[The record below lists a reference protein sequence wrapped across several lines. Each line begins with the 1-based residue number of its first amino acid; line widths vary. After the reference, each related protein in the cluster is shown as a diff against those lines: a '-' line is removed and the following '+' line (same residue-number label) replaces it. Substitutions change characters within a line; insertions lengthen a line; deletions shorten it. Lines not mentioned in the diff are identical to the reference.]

1 MCAWLGDRWP
11 LSVVVTRLTWEAA
24 ICFAVIA
31 ADLCPIMAAS
41 LQMSSLR
48 GSLHLRV
55 ERRSISLH
63 FNPPAQYDLVWL

>member
-24 ICFAVIA
+24 ICFAVVA

-41 LQMSSLR
+41 LLMSSD
-48 GSLHLRV
+48 
-55 ERRSISLH
+55 H
-63 FNPPAQYDLVWL
+63 FT